1 MQTVGAYL
9 KSSREAKNIS
19 LSDISHHTKIS
30 KWYLDCLEKDD
41 LKNIPGGPYIKGYIS
56 SYATFIGIDE
66 NEAIQRYDSSNLE
79 STLANQADQNIKE
92 KKPFAF
98 LAFFLNKKL
107 ILIFFFILIC
117 LLLTGF
123 YRFIFQSPKKIIL
136 DESIENPIQNE
147 FQSSQIPAAE
157 VSSKRLEL
165 EKSDLTIQKEAT
177 TKNLVFATNISP
189 QLNRNNQASDEI
201 SKNPDKL
208 DTSRHEGPIF
218 KTDPLDQVAQ
228 IPSDP
233 EDVVTV
239 IEATACGS
247 VRNRNPADAG
257 NSFIWSSE
265 KIYIWSMIK
274 CQSPPSSIRHIY
286 YFKDQKVD
294 EILLEIK
301 SSRWRTW
308 SYKTLLDKRYI
319 GPWRVDIIS
328 ADGKLLETIRFEVS

>member
-30 KWYLDCLEKDD
+30 KWHLDCLEKDNF
-41 LKNIPGGPYIKGYIS
+41 KNIPGGPYIKGYIS

-66 NEAIQRYDSSNLE
+66 DEAIQRYDSSNLE
-79 STLANQADQNIKE
+79 STLANQADQNV
-92 KKPFAF
+92 KKTKPLSF
-98 LAFFLNKKL
+98 LALFLKKKL
-107 ILIFFFILIC
+107 ILILSFILIC
-117 LLLTGF
+117 LLLAGF
-123 YRFIFQSPKKIIL
+123 YHLIFQSPKRIIL
-136 DESIENPIQNE
+136 DESIERPIQNE
-147 FQSSQIPAAE
+147 SQSSQMPASD

-165 EKSDLTIQKEAT
+165 EKSDSKIQIEAN
-177 TKNLVFATNISP
+177 TKNLVFATHTSP
-189 QLNRNNQASDEI
+189 QLNRSNQVTDEI
-201 SKNPDKL
+201 SKDPDQL
-208 DTSRHEGPIF
+208 DTSSNESPIF
-218 KTDPLDQVAQ
+218 DTDSVDQVAPIQ
-228 IPSDP
+228 SHP
-233 EDVVTV
+233 EEVVTV

-247 VRNRNPADAG
+247 VQNRNPADAG
-257 NSFIWSSE
+257 NSFRWSSE

-274 CQSPPSSIRHIY
+274 CQNPPSSIRHIY
-286 YFKDQKVD
+286 YFKDQRVD
-294 EILLEIK
+294 EILLQIK